1 MAFSLMIFAN
11 FIHDISFVTDSG
23 FVCSLLIEGS
33 KDDVKY
39 KDISFLIKWR
49 WLMCSNSP
57 VINKIKRTSV
67 VPKLHLSFHKKSSL
81 LASFISVH

>member
-1 MAFSLMIFAN
+1 VAFSLMIFAN

-39 KDISFLIKWR
+39 KDISFLIK
-49 WLMCSNSP
+49 
-57 VINKIKRTSV
+57 
-67 VPKLHLSFHKKSSL
+67 
-81 LASFISVH
+81 